1 MLPSGSWD
9 SRALGAPLAYRY
21 EGALPTKMH
30 PHWESWW
37 CCLPLP
43 VPDTLSGL
51 SPVILPPTPPSS
63 LRANSGEGESFA
75 ASVWKIWLWL
85 RKEGKDGDF

>member
-9 SRALGAPLAYRY
+9 SRALGVPLAYRY
-21 EGALPTKMH
+21 KGALPTKMH

-37 CCLPLP
+37 CCLPLL
-43 VPDTLSGL
+43 VQDTLSGL
-51 SPVILPPTPPSS
+51 SPVTLPFTPPNS
-63 LRANSGEGESFA
+63 LRASSGEGESFT

-85 RKEGKDGDF
+85 R